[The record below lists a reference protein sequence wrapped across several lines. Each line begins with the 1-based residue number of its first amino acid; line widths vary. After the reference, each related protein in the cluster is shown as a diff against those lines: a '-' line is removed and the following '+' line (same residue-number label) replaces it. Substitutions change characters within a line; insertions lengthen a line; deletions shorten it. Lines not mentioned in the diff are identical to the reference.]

1 VHPGTRYAVAG
12 VGPRQTELEQIAGQA
27 GLRHAVEFLGFVP
40 DADLPALYNA
50 ADLYVG
56 ASRYH
61 DLLVEG
67 FGISLVEAS
76 ASGIAVVGGRSG
88 GVPDAVRDGET
99 GLLVD
104 AEDPAAVSA
113 GINRLLGDDALRHR
127 MGAAGRRAVE
137 SYYNWDRVARDLID
151 IDRRFRR
158 VESLRAA
165 ASS

>member
-1 VHPGTRYAVAG
+1 V
-12 VGPRQTELEQIAGQA
+12 
-27 GLRHAVEFLGFVP
+27 RHAVRFLGFV
-40 DADLPALYNA
+40 ADDELPALYNA

-88 GVPDAVRDGET
+88 GVADAVRDGET

-104 AEDPAAVSA
+104 PEQPAAVA
-113 GINRLLGDDALRHR
+113 DAINRLLADEPLRR
-127 MGAAGRRAVE
+127 RLGAAGRRAVE
-137 SYYNWDRVARDLID
+137 TYYNWDRVSRDLMRID
-151 IDRRFRR
+151 EEFRR
-158 VESLRAA
+158 G
-165 ASS
+165 